1 MQCFHWAVA
10 LVLQPP
16 PNCGHEVLWKNMYE
30 VMNEL
35 LHLAGSNWFLSQDR
49 QRSCTDMRPAN
60 AAGLDT
66 LGTKRHSG
74 RLTGSSCASVLLS
87 RLLLLTTLFTAA
99 ASSMYATAADHATSS
114 DLLRTRNHRYK
125 QTRSQGRVNSYLQLD
140 RLAVAIQA
148 AKKTVTVSIS

>member
-1 MQCFHWAVA
+1 
-10 LVLQPP
+10 
-16 PNCGHEVLWKNMYE
+16 MYE

-49 QRSCTDMRPAN
+49 QRSCIDMRPAN
-60 AAGLDT
+60 AAGLDR

-74 RLTGSSCASVLLS
+74 RLTGNSCASVLLS
-87 RLLLLTTLFTAA
+87 CRLLILMTLFTAA

-125 QTRSQGRVNSYLQLD
+125 RTRSQGRVNSDAYLQLD